1 MKKDAVKSQ
10 PMKATAVAHPNIALV
25 KYWGKR
31 DEKLILPHQSSLSV
45 TLGPLS
51 VTTTVEFASRRG
63 EDEVELNG
71 KVAKATERQRVV
83 DALKLVRAEA
93 KARPGVTLG
102 AARMVSRG
110 DFPASAGLASSAAAF
125 AALAVAARA
134 AAGFGRD
141 TKAESILARRGS
153 GSASRSIEGG
163 FVRWNRG
170 RRADGKD
177 SFAEQ
182 LFDEAHWPDLR
193 LLVGMVSREE
203 KEVKSRD
210 GMRSTVDTSPYYPAW
225 AKDAEVEVKAIVRHI
240 KRRDLE
246 AVGDTAERNAWRM
259 HATALGANPPLC
271 YLKPET
277 LGVIHACREVRKQGV
292 GVWFT
297 LDAGPNPVLLT
308 SAKDEEKAAEI
319 VRAHGASEIVR
330 CHPGGDARLVDTH
343 LF

>member
-1 MKKDAVKSQ
+1 MATEHF
-10 PMKATAVAHPNIALV
+10 KATAVAHPNIALV

-31 DEKLILPHQSSLSV
+31 DERLILPHQSSLSA

-51 VTTTVEFASRRG
+51 VTTSVEFSSGKTRG
-63 EDEVELNG
+63 ADKIEING
-71 KVAKATERQRVV
+71 RVAVGAERQRVV
-83 DALKLVRAEA
+83 DALKLVRAST
-93 KARPGVTLG
+93 KTKLGPARV
-102 AARMVSRG
+102 VSRG

-125 AALAVAARA
+125 AALSVAARA
-134 AAGFGRD
+134 AAGFERD
-141 TKAESILARRGS
+141 TRAESMLARQGS
-153 GSASRSIEGG
+153 GSACRSIEGG

-170 RRADGKD
+170 KRADGTD

-210 GMRSTVDTSPYYPAW
+210 GMRSTVKTSPFYPAW
-225 AKDAEVEVKAIVRHI
+225 VKDAERECRDIVKHL

-246 AVGDTAERNAWRM
+246 AVGEIAEQNAWRM
-259 HATALGANPPLC
+259 HASALGAQPPLC

-277 LGVIHACREVRKQGV
+277 LSVIQALRDERKNGV
-292 GVWFT
+292 GIWFT

-308 SAKDEEKAAEI
+308 TRKDEARAAE
-319 VRAHGASEIVR
+319 VVESFGAKEVVR
-330 CHPGGDARLVDTH
+330 CQPGGDARVIDAH

>member
-1 MKKDAVKSQ
+1 VTKSTESSRER
-10 PMKATAVAHPNIALV
+10 KATAVAHPNIALV

-31 DEKLILPHQSSLSV
+31 DERLILPHQSSLSV
-45 TLGPLS
+45 TLGPLA
-51 VTTTVEFASRRG
+51 VTTTVEFAKGRG
-63 EDEVELNG
+63 IDHVELNG
-71 KVAKATERQRVV
+71 KAAQGAERQRVV
-83 DALKLVRAEA
+83 DALKLVRQDA
-93 KARPGVTLG
+93 KARLGVTLG
-102 AARMVSRG
+102 SARMVSRG

-125 AALAVAARA
+125 AALAVASRA
-134 AAGFGRD
+134 AAGLPRD
-141 TKAESILARRGS
+141 TRAESILARRGS

-170 RRADGKD
+170 RRADGRD

-210 GMRSTVDTSPYYPAW
+210 GMRSTVETSPYYGAW
-225 AKDAEVEVKAIVRHI
+225 ARDAELEVKAIVRHI
-240 KRRDLE
+240 RRRDLE
-246 AVGDTAERNAWRM
+246 AVGETAERNAWRM

-277 LGVIHACREVRKQGV
+277 LGVIQACREVRRQGV

-308 SAKDEEKAAEI
+308 SARDEEKAAEL
-319 VRAHGASEIVR
+319 VRAHGAAEIVR
-330 CHPGGDARLVDTH
+330 CQPGGDARLAAAH